1 MPSLVLTGDT
11 LSVRLESKHLE
22 VIRRET
28 PGDEMSGTQMR
39 VPLHDLDRVV
49 VVGRPNVTLPVLQRL
64 MFEGIP
70 CFFVTSHGRWV
81 GSMSPDNNKN
91 AARRIRQYQLAGNTK
106 FALKIAREIIRA
118 KIINGRR
125 VLQRLAA
132 NRGESEQTAQTDAA
146 NQMRQ
151 MAEHAER
158 AETVDEAR
166 GYEGMAAALYFARL
180 GRFFPENVPFTE
192 RSRRPPRDPAN
203 ALLSWCYT
211 ILAGEIEGA
220 VRAHGL
226 DACIGFLHG
235 VEHGRPSLALDL
247 MEPFRAPVCDLLAL
261 NLLNH
266 RVLTEDHFQYDDEVG
281 GFRLKQDAHKDFF
294 YAYENAMA
302 RKFTLK
308 RGDPHTDFRQEL
320 DKAVLTLIRAFE
332 SGGELS
338 FFQMP

>member
-1 MPSLVLTGDT
+1 MPSLILSGDT

-22 VIRRET
+22 VVRRET
-28 PGDEMSGTQMR
+28 PDAELSGGQMR
-39 VPLHDLDRVV
+39 VPLHDLDRVL
-49 VVGRPNVTLPVLQRL
+49 VVGRPNLTIPVLQRL

-81 GSMSPDNNKN
+81 GSISPDNNKN
-91 AARRIRQYQLAGNTK
+91 AARRIRQYELAK
-106 FALKIAREIIRA
+106 DDELALIIARAIIGA
-118 KIINGRR
+118 KIRNSRR

-132 NRGESEQTAQTDAA
+132 NRNESTDTDQMAVT
-146 NQMRQ
+146 NQMQQ
-151 MAEHAER
+151 MGEHAMR
-158 AETVDEAR
+158 AESIDEAR

-180 GRFFPENVPFTE
+180 RQFFPENVPFKE

-211 ILAGEIEGA
+211 ILTGEVEGA

-235 VEHGRPSLALDL
+235 IEHGRPSLALDL
-247 MEPFRAPVCDLLAL
+247 IEPFRAPMCDLLTL

-266 RVLTEDHFQYDDEVG
+266 RVLTEDNFRFDAEKG
-281 GFRLKQDAHKDFF
+281 GFYLKQDAHKDFF
-294 YAYENAMA
+294 YAYENAMT
-302 RKFTLK
+302 RKFTLTK
-308 RGDPHTDFRQEL
+308 GAPHTDFRKEL
-320 DKAVLTLIRAFE
+320 DNAVLTILHAME
-332 SGGELS
+332 TGEAPA

>member
-22 VIRRET
+22 VQRKEA
-28 PGDEMSGTQMR
+28 PDGALSCGQMR

-49 VVGRPNVTLPVLQRL
+49 IVGRPNVTMPVLQRL

-91 AARRIRQYQLAGNTK
+91 AARRIRQYELSNNTS
-106 FALKIAREIIRA
+106 FALRIARALVTA
-118 KIINGRR
+118 KIRNSRR

-132 NRGESEQTAQTDAA
+132 NRGESEQAGQTDAA
-146 NQMRQ
+146 NQLRQ

-180 GRFFPENVPFTE
+180 GQFFPDNVPFKE

-211 ILAGEIEGA
+211 ILAGEVEGA

-226 DACIGFLHG
+226 DACLGFLHG
-235 VEHGRPSLALDL
+235 IEHGRPSLALDL
-247 MEPFRAPVCDLLAL
+247 MEPFRAPICDLLTL

-266 RVLTEDHFQYDDEVG
+266 RVLTEDNFQYDAEES
-281 GFRLKQDAHKDFF
+281 GFYLKQESHKDFF
-294 YAYENAMA
+294 YAYENAMT
-302 RKFTLK
+302 RKFTLTK
-308 RGDPHTDFRQEL
+308 GAPHTDFRQEL
-320 DKAVLTLIRAFE
+320 DNAVLTILRAFE
-332 SGGELS
+332 TNEEIV